1 MLFDPSVWFLSTY
14 SVEETV
20 LGTLY
25 TQDLIYSSQLHSE
38 VGTVSRTLH
47 VRKWK
52 DEEVT

>member
-1 MLFDPSVWFLSTY
+1 MPFDPSVWFLSIY

-20 LGTLY
+20 LSTLY

-38 VGTVSRTLH
+38 VGTISPMLH